1 MRLNPFAPSWYNVA
15 CAEALYLLR
24 RFAEAVQAL
33 KRLPDLGLYEQAWM
47 AACFAQSGQMA
58 EAQAQTGAI
67 LRRQPDFSTAEFLR
81 NTVLLERVEDRD
93 LLREGL
99 IGAGLPE

>member
-1 MRLNPFAPSWYNVA
+1 
-15 CAEALYLLR
+15 
-24 RFAEAVQAL
+24 VQAL
-33 KRLPDLGLYEQAWM
+33 KRLPDVGLYEQAWI
-47 AACFAQSGQMA
+47 AACYAQSGQMA

-67 LRRQPDFSTAEFLR
+67 LRLHPDFSTADFLR
-81 NTVLLERVEDRD
+81 GTVLLERVEDRD

>member
-1 MRLNPFAPSWYNVA
+1 
-15 CAEALYLLR
+15 
-24 RFAEAVQAL
+24 
-33 KRLPDLGLYEQAWM
+33 
-47 AACFAQSGQMA
+47 MA

-81 NTVLLERVEDRD
+81 GTVLLERVEDRD